1 LKLKRKKKI
10 LLIRDAAQCLVLSSF
25 ITYLLSFAVIN
36 TEFFNPF
43 VKIVQDFSY
52 LDVYHSERMSE
63 NQFNPEVII
72 VNIEHRDRK
81 EIAQL
86 LEKVQSGSPKVIGI
100 DILFTSEKDSTI
112 DAQLSKE
119 LKANNVVQ
127 GFILREDSIIQNHSK
142 FRNSNQGFVMF
153 NFNPNERV
161 IRNFNGYYEVD
172 GIQYT
177 SFATQI
183 SMLAMGETEW
193 NSLEYDEALKG
204 ETPLSYQGD
213 MDSFLSFGYEE
224 FLNTEDLSFIKNRIF
239 LLGYLGDPT
248 GNPYDIEDKH
258 FTPLN
263 KVVAGK
269 SAPDMFGVV
278 IHANIIS
285 MLLKKDFM
293 FRVSKVWEGII
304 ALVLNYF
311 LIMYF
316 MYIDKKYKISS
327 RTKRK
332 ITILVVSLLLIW
344 LALLLFKVGIIF
356 TVMPI
361 IAFTFICAST
371 IKYYKHLIRY
381 LQTKL
386 EFKSFV

>member
-1 LKLKRKKKI
+1 MKLKRKKKI
-10 LLIRDAAQCLVLSSF
+10 LLIRDAVQCLVLSSF
-25 ITYLLSFAVIN
+25 ITYLLSFAVVN

-52 LDVYHSERMSE
+52 LDVYHSERMSDQ
-63 NQFNPEVII
+63 QFNPEVII
-72 VNIEHRDRK
+72 VNIEHRNRN
-81 EIAQL
+81 EIADVL
-86 LEKVQSGSPKVIGI
+86 KKVQTGSPKVIGI
-100 DILFTSEKDSTI
+100 DILFTSEKDQTI
-112 DAQLSKE
+112 DALLSKE
-119 LKANNVVQ
+119 LKASNVVQ
-127 GFILREDSIIQNHSK
+127 GFILREDAIIKNHSK

-161 IRNFNGYYEVD
+161 IRNFNGFYEVD
-172 GIQYT
+172 GVQYT

-183 SMLAMGETEW
+183 SKMAIGESAWE
-193 NSLEYDEALKG
+193 SLEYEQALQG

-213 MDSFLSFGYEE
+213 MNTFLSFGYDE
-224 FLNTEDLSFIKNRIF
+224 FLNTEDVSFMKDRIV

-248 GNPYDIEDKH
+248 GNPYDVEDKH

-263 KVVAGK
+263 KIVAGK
-269 SAPDMFGVV
+269 SIPDMFGVV

-293 FRVSKVWEGII
+293 FRVSKFWQGVM
-304 ALVLNYF
+304 ALVLNFF

-332 ITILVVSLLLIW
+332 ITVFVISLLLIW
-344 LALLLFKVGIIF
+344 LGLLLFKVGIIF

-381 LQTKL
+381 LQTKID
-386 EFKSFV
+386 FKSFV